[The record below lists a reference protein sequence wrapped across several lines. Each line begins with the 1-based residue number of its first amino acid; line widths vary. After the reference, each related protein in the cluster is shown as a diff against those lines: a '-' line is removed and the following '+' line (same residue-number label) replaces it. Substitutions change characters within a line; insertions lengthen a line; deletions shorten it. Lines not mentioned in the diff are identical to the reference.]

1 VSFPSA
7 LLRRLPFFTV
17 KRKVEAHQPASA
29 PAAVPEQVSAPIEA
43 ACGDSSADVG
53 TSRQI
58 GSSRKDEVLP
68 QASAGVGTPQ
78 RQSSDS
84 GMPKA
89 VASADIGLPRRLL
102 EEDLGSFAFT
112 PHDDEKIH
120 PDRYQLL
127 QFLSYGEIADE
138 FVKWVQSSPRTA
150 FLRGWPVT
158 VDEVWDLASSVF
170 QYETYITIESRNTGE
185 ASRRQ
190 ENQE

>member
-1 VSFPSA
+1 VSFPAA

-78 RQSSDS
+78 RQSPDS

-112 PHDDEKIH
+112 PHDDGGQGYGLSF
-120 PDRYQLL
+120 PDGRSARGALAALPLAYLALTITSFCGDLL
-127 QFLSYGEIADE
+127 LSVW
-138 FVKWVQSSPRTA
+138 VK
-150 FLRGWPVT
+150 FML
-158 VDEVWDLASSVF
+158 L
-170 QYETYITIESRNTGE
+170 
-185 ASRRQ
+185 
-190 ENQE
+190 